1 MENNSQIPQQRYDNS
16 GYIFPPPT
24 VPFPTGRRELIFG
37 GLILLSTLF
46 LCNSVFHGGLNLGY
60 VIATTL
66 ILALSGV
73 YLLLSGHK
81 PTPYSVTL
89 FILCFVATA
98 AFGRSND
105 VFLKFILFFLV
116 SVTANLALCLTAGK
130 NMRAAGSISCL
141 WDASDT
147 LFRRGLGN
155 LPEASAGCIQAFRNG
170 GSAVRKS
177 TGFLL
182 GLCISAPIL
191 AVVIPLLTSA
201 DAAFDG
207 VISLLPEFDL
217 SELIVTVLIGVPL
230 AFVFYTRGVALH
242 HGPKKETTPTT
253 AKKLGSV
260 TVNTVLWAVSL
271 VYCVYLF
278 SQLAYLA
285 GGFSGVLPEN
295 YTVAEYARRGFFEMA
310 VLCAVNLTII
320 FLSLLLVQKESH
332 PPLHTRLLCL
342 FIGIVTLFLVC
353 AASAKMFL
361 YIGSYGLTYLRVVT
375 QIFMVFLGL
384 VTVLT
389 AVWLFVPKLPY
400 MKVALI
406 AALVIAS
413 VTTWMDVDNIVARYN
428 VDAYLSGQMESIDVD
443 YLQTLS
449 GNAVKHIIRL
459 ANEAP
464 DAYVRSAAKALLFQ
478 LYQDAAYDR
487 DFRSWNY
494 ADVSQYNY
502 LNGYFDKKD

>member
-16 GYIFPPPT
+16 GYTYPPPT

-37 GLILLSTLF
+37 GLILLSSLF
-46 LCNSVFHGGLNLGY
+46 LCNCVFHGGLNLGY
-60 VIATTL
+60 VIATSL
-66 ILALSGV
+66 ILGLSGV

-89 FILCFVATA
+89 FVLCFVATA
-98 AFGRSND
+98 AFCRSND
-105 VFLKFILFFLV
+105 GFLKFILFFLV
-116 SVTANLALCLTAGK
+116 CVTTNLALCLTAKK
-130 NMRAAGSISCL
+130 NIRAAGSVRCL
-141 WDASDT
+141 LDASGT
-147 LFRRGLGN
+147 LFRRGLGD
-155 LPEASAGCIQAFRNG
+155 LPKASAGCIQAFRNG

-177 TGFLL
+177 SGFLL
-182 GLCISAPIL
+182 GLCISVPIL

-207 VISLLPEFDL
+207 VVSLLPEFDL
-217 SELIVTVLIGVPL
+217 SELIVTVLFGIPL
-230 AFVFYTRGVALH
+230 AFVFYTRGVSLH
-242 HGPKKETTPTT
+242 HRPSKEITPTA

-271 VYCVYLF
+271 VYCVYLI

-310 VLCAVNLTII
+310 VLCAVNLTVI
-320 FLSLLLVQKESH
+320 FLSLLLIQKEGRPS
-332 PPLHTRLLCL
+332 LHTRLLCL

-389 AVWLFVPKLPY
+389 GIWLFVPRLPY
-400 MKVALI
+400 MKVTLI

-413 VTTWMDVDNIVARYN
+413 ATAWVDVDNLVARYN
-428 VDAYLSGQMESIDVD
+428 VDAYLSGQTETIDVD
-443 YLQTLS
+443 YLQTIS
-449 GNAVKHIIRL
+449 GDAVTHIIRL
-459 ANEAP
+459 AKEAP
-464 DAYVRSAAKALLFQ
+464 DAKVRSAAKAVLFQ
-478 LYQDAAYDR
+478 LYRDAAYDR
-487 DFRSWNY
+487 DIRSWNY
-494 ADVSQYNY
+494 ADIAQYNY